1 MSDATLI
8 GPWVRRFLLEHVSAD
23 RNFARNT
30 QVSYRDALVL
40 LLPYVSNLRRKG
52 VDRLTIEDLSPTVV
66 RSFLEYLEQ
75 KRGCCGTTRNLRL
88 ATIHSLA
95 KFIAM
100 HCPEQVSWYAAIR
113 TVPFKKTARST
124 LNYLD
129 KEEMDILLKTP
140 DMDMPQGARD
150 YALLLFLYNSG
161 ARADE
166 AAHLSLA
173 DITWGSAPSVR
184 LTGKGNKTRRCPI
197 WQRTADALKS
207 LVSGRGTQDFVFLNR
222 LDQPL
227 TRFGIYSLVR
237 RAVKQASKTLP
248 SLADKR
254 ISPHCLRHT
263 CAVHLLRSG
272 VDINTIRAWLGHVS
286 LDTTNIYAEI
296 DLEMKAKA
304 LAHCDR
310 PDEVLV
316 KPWHSNPRLIDF
328 LRSL

>member
-1 MSDATLI
+1 MRDANLI
-8 GPWVRRFLLEHVSAD
+8 GPWVRRFLLEHVITD
-23 RNFARNT
+23 RNFSRNT
-30 QVSYRDALVL
+30 QASYRDAMVL
-40 LLPYVSNLRRKG
+40 LLPYISNLRHKG
-52 VDRLTIEDLSPTVV
+52 VDRLTVDDLSPPVV
-66 RSFLEYLEQ
+66 RSFLEYLE
-75 KRGCCGTTRNLRL
+75 KERGCCGTTRNLRL

-100 HCPEQVSWYAAIR
+100 HCPEQVSWYAEIR
-113 TVPFKKTARST
+113 TVPFKKTAKST

-129 KEEMDILLKTP
+129 KDEMDVLLKTP
-140 DMDMPQGARD
+140 NLQTPQGARD
-150 YALLLFLYNSG
+150 RALLLFLYNSG

-166 AAHLSLA
+166 AAHLSVA
-173 DITWGSAPSVR
+173 DITWGNSPSVR
-184 LTGKGNKTRRCPI
+184 LTGKGSKTRRCPI
-197 WQRTADALKS
+197 WQQTADALKS
-207 LVSGRGTQDFVFLNR
+207 LVSGRAAPDFVFLNR

-237 RAVKQASKTLP
+237 RAVEQATKTSP

-286 LDTTNIYAEI
+286 LDTTNIYAEV

-304 LAHCDR
+304 LAHCDQ
-310 PDEVLV
+310 PDEVEV
-316 KPWHSNPRLIDF
+316 TPWHSNPGLIDF

>member
-1 MSDATLI
+1 MRDATLI
-8 GPWVRRFLLEHVSAD
+8 GPWVRRFLLEHVITD

-40 LLPYVSNLRRKG
+40 LLPFLSDVRHKG
-52 VDRLTIEDLSPTVV
+52 VDRLTIDDLSPPVV
-66 RSFLEYLEQ
+66 RSFLEYLE
-75 KRGCCGTTRNLRL
+75 KERGCCGTTRNLRL

-113 TVPFKKTARST
+113 TVPFKKTAKST

-129 KEEMDILLKTP
+129 KDEMDVLLKTP
-140 DMDMPQGARD
+140 NLEMPQGARD
-150 YALLLFLYNSG
+150 HALLLFLYNSG

-166 AAHLSLA
+166 AAHLSVA

-197 WQRTADALKS
+197 WQQTADALKS
-207 LVSGRGTQDFVFLNR
+207 MVSGRGAQEFVFLNR

-237 RAVKQASKTLP
+237 RAVEQATKTLP

-286 LDTTNIYAEI
+286 LDTTNIYAEV

-304 LAHCDR
+304 LAHCDQ
-310 PDEVLV
+310 PDEIAAT
-316 KPWHSNPRLIDF
+316 PWHSNPDLLAF

>member
-1 MSDATLI
+1 MRDATLI
-8 GPWVRRFLLEHVSAD
+8 GPWVRRFLLEHVITD

-30 QVSYRDALVL
+30 QVSYRDAMVL
-40 LLPYVSNLRRKG
+40 LLPFLSDVRRKG
-52 VDRLTIEDLSPTVV
+52 VDRLTIDDLSPPVV
-66 RSFLEYLEQ
+66 RSFLEHLE
-75 KRGCCGTTRNLRL
+75 KERGCCGTTRNLRL

-113 TVPFKKTARST
+113 TVPFKKTAKST

-129 KEEMDILLKTP
+129 KEEMDVLLKTP
-140 DMDMPQGARD
+140 RLEMSQGARD
-150 YALLLFLYNSG
+150 HALLLFLYNSG

-166 AAHLSLA
+166 AAHLRAA
-173 DITWGSAPSVR
+173 DITWGSSPSVR
-184 LTGKGNKTRRCPI
+184 LTGKGDKTRRCPI
-197 WQRTADALKS
+197 WQQTADALKS
-207 LVSGRGTQDFVFLNR
+207 LVSARGTQEFVFLNR

-237 RAVKQASKTLP
+237 RAVEQATKTLP
-248 SLADKR
+248 SLANKR

-286 LDTTNIYAEI
+286 LDTTNIYAEV
-296 DLEMKAKA
+296 DLELKAKA
-304 LAHCDR
+304 LAHCDQ

-316 KPWHSNPRLIDF
+316 KPWHSDPGLIDF